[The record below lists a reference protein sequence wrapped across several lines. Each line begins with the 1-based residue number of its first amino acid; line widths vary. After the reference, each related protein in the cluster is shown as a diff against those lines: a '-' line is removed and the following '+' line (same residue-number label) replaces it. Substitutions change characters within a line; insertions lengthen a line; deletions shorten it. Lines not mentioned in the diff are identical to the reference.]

1 MLASRP
7 WLVQPPE
14 IPQNEQLH
22 LFRGRPKLRF
32 CVGLIAPT
40 GGGLACGRSK
50 RSIQVPKLTHQ
61 YMSKKCTSLP
71 SIPESRG
78 WVNKLLR
85 RSCVPPFCDAGNR
98 GGGGGGQRESL
109 GKRSNG
115 SHDLQL
121 GRRWGTVDVGYT
133 TAAGGVRLQG
143 IESIDF

>member
-22 LFRGRPKLRF
+22 LFRGRPKLLF
-32 CVGLIAPT
+32 YVGLIAPT

-98 GGGGGGQRESL
+98 GGGRGGAEGKSGQTFERVARFAAWAKV
-109 GKRSNG
+109 G
-115 SHDLQL
+115 H
-121 GRRWGTVDVGYT
+121 RRCWLHHRR
-133 TAAGGVRLQG
+133 GGCSTSG
-143 IESIDF
+143 D